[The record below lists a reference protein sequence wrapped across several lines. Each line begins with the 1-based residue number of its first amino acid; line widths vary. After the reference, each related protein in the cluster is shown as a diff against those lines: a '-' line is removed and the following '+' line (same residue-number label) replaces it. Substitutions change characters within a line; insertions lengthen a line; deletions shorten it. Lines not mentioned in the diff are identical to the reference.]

1 MAEPDY
7 RLDLECERGGR
18 IWENPRILVG
28 QLGDGGTMYSGRVA
42 GSAGPPDP
50 HHVTLTSNC
59 QHLRSPGPRGTPL
72 ASKAH
77 CAAGRAGASTGN

>member
-28 QLGDGGTMYSGRVA
+28 QLGDGGTMHSGRVA

-50 HHVTLTSNC
+50 HI
-59 QHLRSPGPRGTPL
+59 P
-72 ASKAH
+72 
-77 CAAGRAGASTGN
+77 